1 VCSIYIYD
9 ADGKEVYKRNCLDR
23 IMDVT
28 FVKNGCVFSTL
39 ESENGNISTHLISV
53 SFDSEQDNWTSEPS
67 DIMCLNTFADSDGNI
82 YVVGDTYCEI
92 YDKKGNVISTY
103 TYMSTLVDYDFSDDK
118 LILLLNDENRHRM
131 KTIMFENPSKTPYE
145 EYFSNNVKQVRI
157 YSGNAYIM
165 STDDI
170 NEYKFDGTKV
180 SNIDIDDAYTDF
192 LRIGNYVF
200 LIGYNQ
206 INRAD
211 FKD

>member
-1 VCSIYIYD
+1 
-9 ADGKEVYKRNCLDR
+9 
-23 IMDVT
+23 
-28 FVKNGCVFSTL
+28 
-39 ESENGNISTHLISV
+39 
-53 SFDSEQDNWTSEPS
+53 
-67 DIMCLNTFADSDGNI
+67 
-82 YVVGDTYCEI
+82 
-92 YDKKGNVISTY
+92 
-103 TYMSTLVDYDFSDDK
+103 
-118 LILLLNDENRHRM
+118 
-131 KTIMFENPSKTPYE
+131 
-145 EYFSNNVKQVRI
+145 
-157 YSGNAYIM
+157 M